1 MPKPMKMN
9 GPQKAKNTKKALVQL
24 ALYSKKYWGVVVLAV
39 VFAIGAAVLAVLSP
53 NKLSDLSDEIL
64 VSLFG
69 MSIDMSKVIKICVT
83 LICMFA
89 VSMTLYYFQSFIM
102 TTVSCR
108 ISQRMRR
115 EISKKINVLPLKYFD
130 THNYG
135 DTLSR
140 VTNDVDTVSQTFS
153 NSISALANA
162 VAMLI
167 GSTVMMF
174 VTQWIMAFAAI
185 GATII
190 GFVIM
195 MIIMSK
201 SQKYFNARQKNL
213 AEVNGHVEE
222 YFAGQNVVRVY
233 NAEKQA
239 HEDFDN
245 KNKKLRRATFKAE
258 FLGGLMMPLMMFVGN
273 LGYVAIC
280 VVGAALAFKGTISF
294 SVVVAFMLY
303 VRLFT
308 NPLSQIAQGMA
319 NMQAA
324 ASAGERVFE
333 FLGES
338 ELEDESGK
346 TKRIEHVTGDVVFN
360 HVKFGYN
367 EDRTIIKDFT
377 LPISAGQKVAIVG
390 PTGAGK
396 TTLVNLLMRFYEL
409 NGGSITVDG
418 VPLSDITRENVHD
431 MFGMVLQDTW
441 LFAGTLRENLSFGKA
456 DVTDEEL
463 SKVCADVGLGHFVKT
478 LPQGFDT
485 PLDETVTISAGQK
498 QLITIARAMIENAP
512 MLILDE
518 ATSSVDT
525 RTEIQIQRAMEK
537 LTEGRTSFVIAHR
550 LSTIRDS
557 DCIIVL
563 NEGDVIESGNH
574 DELMKKKGFYY
585 NLYNSQFAAA

>member
-1 MPKPMKMN
+1 MPKHSKNAMK
-9 GPQKAKNTKKALVQL
+9 PKNMKKTLKQL
-24 ALYSKKYWGVVVLAV
+24 ALYCKRYLGIVVLAII
-39 VFAIGAAVLAVLSP
+39 FSTGAAVLAVLCP
-53 NKLSDLSDEIL
+53 NLLSDLSDEIL
-64 VSLFG
+64 VKLYG
-69 MSIDMSKVIKICVT
+69 LSIDMSAVVKICIT
-83 LICMFA
+83 LMCMFFA
-89 VSMTLYYFQSFIM
+89 NLTLHYFQSFIM
-102 TTVSCR
+102 NTVACR
-108 ISQRMRR
+108 ISLRMRG
-115 EISKKINVLPLKYFD
+115 EISKKINILPLKYFD

-140 VTNDVDTVSQTFS
+140 VTNDVDTVVQASVSSVSSLT
-153 NSISALANA
+153 NA
-162 VAMLI
+162 IAMLV
-167 GSTVMMF
+167 GSVVMMF
-174 VTQWIMAFAAI
+174 VTQWLMAITAI
-185 GATII
+185 VATII
-190 GFVIM
+190 GFVLM
-195 MIIMSK
+195 ALVMSK

-239 HEDFDN
+239 HDDFDG
-245 KNKKLRRATFKAE
+245 KNKKLKRATFKAE
-258 FLGGLMMPLMMFVGN
+258 FLGGIMMPMMMFVGN
-273 LGYVAIC
+273 LGYVAVC

-294 SVVVAFMLY
+294 SVVVAFIIY

-333 FLGES
+333 FLGED
-338 ELEDESGK
+338 ELVDESGK
-346 TKRIEHVTGDVVFN
+346 QKRIDTVKGDVVFN

-367 EDRTIIKDFT
+367 EDRTIIKDFN

-418 VPLSDITRENVHD
+418 VPLSEITRENVHEL
-431 MFGMVLQDTW
+431 FGMVLQDTW

-463 SKVCADVGLGHFVKT
+463 NKVCADVGLGHFVKT
-478 LPQGFDT
+478 LPQGLDT
-485 PLDETVTISAGQK
+485 RLDETVTISAGQK

-563 NEGDVIESGNH
+563 NEGDVMESGNH
-574 DELMKKKGFYY
+574 EELMKKKGFYY